1 MEIAGAYPP
10 EAGVRSLV
18 RSVAVLEQRVRLTD
32 EAALESAQEMTWV
45 FMLRSRPV
53 IADGLARFDRLT
65 LAFDPALHAAAQEMP
80 VTDARMARNFPGSL
94 WRLTLRAPAAITH
107 KQTFLIT
114 RS

>member
-1 MEIAGAYPP
+1 MAGAYGADACVTTL
-10 EAGVRSLV
+10 ERSLTLDH
-18 RSVAVLEQRVRLTD
+18 SGVLTLTDRILLTD
-32 EAALESAQEMTWV
+32 EKPVCWV
-45 FMLRSRPV
+45 FMLRSRPD
-53 IADGLARFDRLT
+53 IADGQARFGRLA
-65 LAFDPALHAAAQEMP
+65 LAFDPALEAKVEEMP

>member
-10 EAGVRSLV
+10 EAGARSLV
-18 RSVAVLEQRVRLTD
+18 RSVAIPEQEIRLTD
-32 EAALESAQEMTWV
+32 EAVLESAQEITWV
-45 FMLRSRPV
+45 FMLRSRPD
-53 IADGLARFDRLT
+53 IAYGQARFGRLA
-65 LAFDPALHAAAQEMP
+65 LAFDPALEAKVEEMP